1 MRSLLQYI
9 GSSGAFIIWFVFGCY
24 HLQATEILT
33 DSCGGTAPVLTGVKA
48 GVPDNP
54 CSFNGAISILAEFSP
69 DPGVVYSINGIDWQ
83 TSNTFI
89 NLGPGSYNL
98 FVRNVND
105 TCKVA
110 WDDNPFILL
119 GDTCFVHIDG
129 QVKAQNMNSDTSL
142 NRIVT
147 ADEGNNLSYIDLNEL
162 DTVESNQFLDYQ
174 HNFTDLGIGY
184 APGSFYKN
192 RDRVYLGGSVKTV
205 SGRPADGDIIGI
217 LPPGYRP
224 SNRILTYGR
233 QQANVVRIDILTT
246 GEVIL
251 QSGANNSSN
260 FLSLEGIS
268 FRIEPYE
275 IGDIV
280 GGGIL
285 FYIAQPGEDLN
296 GDGLADRGLVAA
308 PEDLDDLLPWGCQGT
323 SINEAANTVIG
334 SGQQNTTA
342 IIEECPVE
350 TTAANGADDYS
361 VNNHNDW
368 FLPTKDE
375 LNLMYQHIGPGAT
388 GSNENIGNFAAPF
401 YWSSSESSVG
411 TAWEQIFANGN
422 QGTATKGHEYRVRA
436 VRTF

>member
-9 GSSGAFIIWFVFGCY
+9 VRPGAFIIYFVFGCY
-24 HLQATEILT
+24 DLQAAEMLT
-33 DSCGGTAPVLTGVKA
+33 DSCSGSAPDFFGVETD
-48 GVPDNP
+48 VPDKP
-54 CSFNGAISILAEFSP
+54 CSFNGSITIRAGLNKAL
-69 DPGVVYSINGIDWQ
+69 GVVYSINGIDWQ
-83 TSNTFI
+83 TSNVFD

-110 WDDNPFILL
+110 WDYNPLILP
-119 GDTCFVHIDG
+119 GDTCFVPIDG

-147 ADEGNNLSYIDLNEL
+147 ADEDNNLSYIDLNEL

-174 HNFTDLGIGY
+174 NNFTDLGIGY

-260 FLSLEGIS
+260 FISLEGIN
-268 FRIEPYE
+268 FRIEPYA

-296 GDGLADRGLVAA
+296 GDGVADRGLVAA
-308 PEDLDDLLPWGCQGT
+308 PEDLDDLLPWGCRGT
-323 SINEAANTVIG
+323 SINEAANIVIG
-334 SGQQNTTA
+334 SGYQNTMA
-342 IIEECPVE
+342 IIANCNEPSIAAAE
-350 TTAANGADDYS
+350 AANWVA
-361 VNNHNDW
+361 NNYDDW
-368 FLPTKDE
+368 FLPSHLE
-375 LNLMYQHIGPGAT
+375 IVEMRL
-388 GSNENIGNFAAPF
+388 NIGLFSEDR
-401 YWSSSESSVG
+401 YWSSSQIDQFNGIYGFKNGSLFESKTSSSR
-411 TAWEQIFANGN
+411 IRPI
-422 QGTATKGHEYRVRA
+422 RV
-436 VRTF
+436 F